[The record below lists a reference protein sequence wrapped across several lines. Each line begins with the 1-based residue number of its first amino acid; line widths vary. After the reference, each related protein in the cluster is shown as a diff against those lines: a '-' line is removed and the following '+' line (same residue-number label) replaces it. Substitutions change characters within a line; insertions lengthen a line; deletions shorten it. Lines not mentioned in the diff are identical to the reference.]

1 MCPEYGGPMSRNE
14 PTPTN
19 ALVGAGAAVDPAD
32 LRINLRVAL
41 IRMATTWAVQQGIE
55 VGYQRITGRVLPSA
69 LDSDVPLRRILRWA
83 AVSAAAVAVSN
94 VAVDR
99 LVLRPNE
106 IDPNGEPA

>member
-1 MCPEYGGPMSRNE
+1 
-14 PTPTN
+14 
-19 ALVGAGAAVDPAD
+19 
-32 LRINLRVAL
+32 
-41 IRMATTWAVQQGIE
+41 MATTWAVQQGIE

-69 LDSDVPLRRILRWA
+69 LDSDVPLHRILRWA

-106 IDPNGEPA
+106 IDRDGERA

>member
-1 MCPEYGGPMSRNE
+1 M
-14 PTPTN
+14 TP
-19 ALVGAGAAVDPAD
+19 AHSLVGGAAVADPAV

-69 LDSDVPLRRILRWA
+69 LDSDVPLHRILRWA

-106 IDPNGEPA
+106 IDRDGERA